1 MTRSGRYGFLK
12 TKHAVDRRIG
22 CHSGPVGLG
31 VAMMGSIAGAKPKS
45 LPVALV
51 VLDQPA
57 ELPNGEPL
65 AVGDMMKGM
74 LQGNSQLPIQWKI
87 VNSEAEAREGLDSQ
101 KYYGALVLPEDLS
114 ASILSLQSP
123 DPKPAVVQVL
133 VNEG

>member
-22 CHSGPVGLG
+22 CHSGPVGLRRG
-31 VAMMGSIAGAKPKS
+31 HDGIDRGSEAEVAA
-45 LPVALV
+45 VALV

-101 KYYGALVLPEDLS
+101 KYYGALVLCLRT
-114 ASILSLQSP
+114 
-123 DPKPAVVQVL
+123 
-133 VNEG
+133 